1 MSNITVKFKG
11 VELDVKYDDIPEQKE
26 SWGYHGGDQHIPAH
40 IEIQSMEVGGVDVL
54 ELLEDFDKE
63 IEVLITKEL
72 EL

>member
-1 MSNITVKFKG
+1 
-11 VELDVKYDDIPEQKE
+11 
-26 SWGYHGGDQHIPAH
+26 
-40 IEIQSMEVGGVDVL
+40 MEVGGVDVL